1 MPKYSQD
8 DSVAQH
14 RIARYSQLQVMPAQE
29 GHDLPQH
36 VADLIWSRKL
46 LPVIALDGDA
56 TTPFGSR
63 APILGAA
70 GMTITYAVC
79 PAGTGPTLHRHHKT
93 YETFTV
99 MQGRFEFSWGEGGEH
114 TAELGLFDAISVP
127 PEINRAFR
135 NIGQSEGVLQ
145 VIITGGVHD
154 MNDIAFPKAT
164 AAEIAKAGPEYL
176 DYFKR
181 YGLQFGDS

>member
-1 MPKYSQD
+1 MKNKAD
-8 DSVAQH
+8 VDVVART

-46 LPVIALDGDA
+46 MPVIALDDNA

-63 APILGAA
+63 APIHGAG
-70 GMTITYAVC
+70 GMTMTYAVC
-79 PAGTGPTLHRHHKT
+79 PAGTGPTLHKHHRT

-99 MQGRFEFSWGEGGEH
+99 VKGRFEFRWGDEGER

-127 PEINRAFR
+127 PGVNRAFR
-135 NIGQSEGVLQ
+135 NIGADEGILQ
-145 VIITGGVHD
+145 VVITGGVHD
-154 MNDIAFPKAT
+154 MNDIAFPRAT
-164 AAEIAKAGPEYL
+164 ANEIAEAGPQYL
-176 DYFKR
+176 EYFKR
-181 YGLQFGDS
+181 FGLQFS